1 MNNALSSEEREHLT
15 DRAVPVPKIRIDGLA
30 MSYVAQNATRT
41 VLENVHIDMRANEF
55 ISIVGHSGAGKT
67 TLLRCISGL
76 ERPSAGSVKFDGKD
90 ISGPPEKLALIFQD
104 YGRSLFPWLRVLD
117 NVTLPLRANRK
128 MTAKLRAAAAEA
140 ALDAVG
146 LRDAVQQYPWQLSGG
161 MQQRVAIARAL
172 ACEPEVLLMDEPFA
186 SVDAQTRSDLEDLV
200 LGICRRYRMTT
211 ILVTH
216 DVDESVYMSD
226 RVVVLGGRPTSV
238 AELIDVDLPADR
250 DQVATKSLPEFI
262 ALRTRVLQ
270 AVRSVRSTGRRAD
283 RDATGRSGAL
293 GGTGHAGA

>member
-1 MNNALSSEEREHLT
+1 MNNALGSEKRAHLS
-15 DRAVPVPKIRIDGLA
+15 DRPVSPPKIFVDGLA
-30 MSYVAQNATRT
+30 MSYATSNGSRT
-41 VLENVHIDMRANEF
+41 VLENVKIDIQVHEF
-55 ISIVGHSGAGKT
+55 VSIVGYSGAGKT

-76 ERPSAGSVKFDGKD
+76 ERPTAGSVQFDGKA

-117 NVTLPLRANRK
+117 NVMLPLRANKK
-128 MTAKLRAAAAEA
+128 MTAKQRAATAMA

-146 LRDAVQQYPWQLSGG
+146 LSEAVRQYPWQLSGG
-161 MQQRVAIARAL
+161 MQQRVAIARGL

-226 RVVVLGGRPTSV
+226 RVVVLGGRPTSI
-238 AELIDVDLPADR
+238 AEFIEVDLPAGR

-270 AVRSVRSTGRRAD
+270 AVRSVRHANGRPD
-283 RDATGRSGAL
+283 RDGGGPTTVAGRNPD
-293 GGTGHAGA
+293 AGD

>member
-1 MNNALSSEEREHLT
+1 MNNALSSEERAHLS
-15 DRAVPVPKIRIDGLA
+15 DRAVAPTKIRVDGLA
-30 MSYVAQNATRT
+30 MSYAAGNAART
-41 VLENVHIDMRANEF
+41 VLENVHIDIPARQF

-76 ERPSAGSVKFDGKD
+76 ERSTAGSVRFDGKE

-104 YGRSLFPWLRVLD
+104 YGRSLFPWLRVLA
-117 NVTLPLRANRK
+117 NVTLPLRADK
-128 MTAKLRAAAAEA
+128 KLTAKQRAATAEA
-140 ALDAVG
+140 ALEAVG
-146 LRDAVQQYPWQLSGG
+146 LSDAVHQYPWQLSGG

-226 RVVVLGGRPTSV
+226 RVVVLGGRPTTV

-250 DQVATKSLPEFI
+250 DQVTTKSLPEFI

-270 AVRSVRSTGRRAD
+270 AVRSVRRASGPPV
-283 RDATGRSGAL
+283 RDAQGRPTASERNGD
-293 GGTGHAGA
+293 AGA